1 MLDFQPEFPRIINQ
15 NSPAIQL
22 RTGSMPNFISPI
34 LFCREGKYEQPFF
47 LIGRRCQSKDN
58 FLAPATCLIY
68 VFLFFLV
75 ITGLRSFSRCFN
87 ALSLVQLHRLGGM

>member
-47 LIGRRCQSKDN
+47 LIGRRCQSKDS
-58 FLAPATCLIY
+58 FLAPSHLPHLY
-68 VFLFFLV
+68 LPLLFSDHRSKVFLQMF
-75 ITGLRSFSRCFN
+75 
-87 ALSLVQLHRLGGM
+87 